1 MAISSTRAERRAYAR
16 LNPLVLRAT
25 GRHLLRH
32 PWQLGLALLGIALGI
47 AVVCAVQL
55 TQASARQ
62 SLAYAQRSLSGPTT
76 HRIESAAAADSGL
89 DERDYLAFA
98 ARWPRVSAMPLL
110 SGRVR
115 VSGATEYDLTVA
127 GIDVLAARADD
138 AASRRLGATLDL
150 GAFVG
155 RAGTAVVN
163 IDTARRLG
171 LVPGAKLRI
180 VGGGRE
186 QAIEI
191 VAVAPAARD
200 GGPADDMLVMDLAN
214 AQEAL
219 DAVGRL
225 SAIELVLPAR
235 DRAQRVRALRA
246 SLPAGWQLIAND
258 RRFGAAREMTR
269 AFDVNLTALSLL
281 ALLVGMFLIYNTVSF
296 LTLQRR
302 SLFGRL
308 RALGVEARELFAA
321 LLLESCLLGLVG
333 IALGMLLGRV
343 VAGVLL
349 QFVAR
354 TVNDLYYRA
363 AITEVTTPPSLLVSI
378 VLLGLVATLAAALP
392 PIRAVTRETTRAAER
407 APAARHAGFP
417 LVPTALAL
425 IVGAG
430 LLAWPTRALWPGF
443 GALFAFLVCAA
454 LPVPWLLARA
464 AQACSRLPRLSSVAL
479 IALRTLAAHGQRAG
493 LAAAALM
500 VACATGLAVTVMVA
514 SFRVSVTDW
523 LQALLRADVYVN
535 LGDSRTAEGTLPLA
549 AIRARLAGLP
559 EVATTSAVV
568 RTTTRLDGDA
578 AAVQLFAYDLPAA
591 ARAGFQ
597 FISGDAAA
605 WWKVWDDE
613 DVVMVTEAFAWRQ
626 RVQVGDELPLVTPAG
641 VRRFRVL
648 GIYRDY
654 ASERGSVALSRRV
667 LQRHF
672 ALPDDSG
679 IGVYAAAGV
688 PPAAL
693 ERALRRALADRPEAR
708 LQSNAALRALSLEI
722 FDQTFA
728 VTDLLRVLALGV
740 AVVGIVSALL
750 AQQLE
755 RLGDYALMRALGFA
769 RSELLRVVLWQTLVT
784 GAVAA
789 TLALPVGLALAV
801 LLIDVINVRSFGW
814 TMSLHLP
821 WSALGSVW
829 LSALAA
835 ALVAGLHPAHAVS
848 RRTPASVLR
857 ND

>member
-1 MAISSTRAERRAYAR
+1 MAISSTRAERRAYAG

-62 SLAYAQRSLSGPTT
+62 SLAYAQRSLSGPST
-76 HRIESAAAADSGL
+76 HRIETAGATDSGL
-89 DERDYLAFA
+89 DERDYLAFT

-110 SGRVR
+110 SGRAR
-115 VSGATEYDLTVA
+115 VSGTPEYDLTVV

-138 AASRRLGATLDL
+138 AASRRLGARLDL

-155 RAGTAVVN
+155 RTGTGVVN
-163 IDTARRLG
+163 ADTARRLG
-171 LVPGAKLRI
+171 LAPGSTLRI
-180 VGGGRE
+180 VAGGRE
-186 QAIEI
+186 QVIEI

-235 DRAQRVRALRA
+235 DRARLRALRA

-258 RRFGAAREMTR
+258 RRLGAAREMTR

-296 LTLQRR
+296 LALQRR

-333 IALGMLLGRV
+333 IALGVVLGRV

-363 AITEVTTPPSLLVSI
+363 AITEVTTPPSLLVAI

-407 APAARHAGFP
+407 APTPRHAGFP
-417 LVPTALAL
+417 LVPTACAL

-479 IALRTLAAHGQRAG
+479 IALRALAAHGQRAG

-535 LGDSRTAEGTLPLA
+535 LGEHRAADDARPLA
-549 AIRARLAGLP
+549 ALRARFAGLK

-578 AAVQLFAYDLPAA
+578 SSVQLFAYDLPPA

-605 WWKVWDDE
+605 WWQAWDDE
-613 DVVMVTEAFAWRQ
+613 DVVIVTEAFAWRQ

-672 ALPDDSG
+672 PLPDDSG
-679 IGVYAAAGV
+679 IGVYAAPGV
-688 PPAAL
+688 TPDTL
-693 ERALRRALADRPEAR
+693 ERALRRALGDRPDAR
-708 LQSNAALRALSLEI
+708 LQSNAALRTLSLEI

-769 RSELLRVVLWQTLVT
+769 RGELLRVVLWQTLAT

-829 LSALAA
+829 LSALTA
-835 ALVAGLHPAHAVS
+835 ALVAGLHPAYVATK
-848 RRTPASVLR
+848 RAPASVLR